1 MFKKK
6 SKVKTISQKMDEVY
20 LYNVNAVKKELAA
33 GKKSFKY
40 CFVGSWLA
48 YEEAVYGLPQN
59 ASEEDIKLAAQK
71 TNSTKAQNIMNE
83 ADKKVIVAFEKWINS
98 KGLEITSQK
107 GTDYF
112 FRATDLKD
120 PALDKREKDVNEW
133 VPKKS

>member
-20 LYNVNAVKKELAA
+20 LHNVNAVKKELAA

-40 CFVGSWLA
+40 RFVGSWLT
-48 YEEAVYGLPQN
+48 YKEAVYGLPQN

-83 ADKKVIVAFEKWINS
+83 ADEKVTIAFEKWINS
-98 KGLEITSQK
+98 KGFEITSQK
-107 GTDYF
+107 GIDYF

>member
-40 CFVGSWLA
+40 RFVGSWLA

-112 FRATDLKD
+112 FRVADLKD